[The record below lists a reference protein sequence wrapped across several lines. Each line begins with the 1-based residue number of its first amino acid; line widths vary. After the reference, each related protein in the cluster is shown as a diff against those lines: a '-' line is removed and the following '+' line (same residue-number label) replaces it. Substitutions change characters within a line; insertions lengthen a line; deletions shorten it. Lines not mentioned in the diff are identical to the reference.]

1 MTPIVVSNV
10 GTPTA
15 NQACRKQLVIVVHMG
30 TSMLISHMLDA
41 RGPRG
46 LSKGRIPGTR
56 HLLRIAIVGAIFAAV
71 GVSQDLEPDGWQS
84 KLRFH
89 AVSAYGP
96 GALLGSAAYVGLLQE
111 VNFPR
116 EWGQGGVGYGRRLGS
131 TLAYSGLR
139 NAMSFGLDTALHQD
153 PRYDRSND
161 TGFWRRTKHAFRRTI
176 LTRTDSG
183 GETFA
188 TWRFGSAYGAN
199 FISNEWYPDRVN
211 TVKLGLTEGTTQIGF
226 DLLANIGS
234 EFWPDVKKKILR
246 RKP

>member
-1 MTPIVVSNV
+1 MLPKRFLPAMRPV
-10 GTPTA
+10 
-15 NQACRKQLVIVVHMG
+15 L
-30 TSMLISHMLDA
+30 SMALA
-41 RGPRG
+41 
-46 LSKGRIPGTR
+46 
-56 HLLRIAIVGAIFAAV
+56 GAMFAAV
-71 GVSQDLEPDGWQS
+71 GVSQSLENPTTWQS

-96 GALLGSAAYVGLLQE
+96 ASILGSAAYVGLLQE
-111 VNFPR
+111 VDFPR
-116 EWGQGGVGYGRRLGS
+116 EWGQGGAGYGRRLGS

-139 NAMSFGLDTALHQD
+139 NTLSFGLDTALHQD
-153 PRYDRSND
+153 PRYDRAAD

-199 FISNEWYPDRVN
+199 FISNQWYPDRVN
-211 TVKLGLTEGTTQIGF
+211 TVKLGLAEGTTQIGF
-226 DLLANIGS
+226 DFLANIGS
-234 EFWPDVKKKILR
+234 EFWPDIKKNILR

>member
-1 MTPIVVSNV
+1 MLMNYTPSIR
-10 GTPTA
+10 TPA
-15 NQACRKQLVIVVHMG
+15 VPIKRSPPCL
-30 TSMLISHMLDA
+30 
-41 RGPRG
+41 
-46 LSKGRIPGTR
+46 R
-56 HLLRIAIVGAIFAAV
+56 HLLLIATVSTIFAAV
-71 GVSQDLEPDGWQS
+71 GVSQDLDPTTWQS

-89 AVSAYGP
+89 SVSAYGP
-96 GALLGSAAYVGLLQE
+96 ASILGSAAYVGLLQE
-111 VNFPR
+111 VDFPR
-116 EWGQGGVGYGRRLGS
+116 EWGQGGVGYGKRLGS
-131 TLAYSGLR
+131 TLAYAGLR
-139 NAMSFGLDTALHQD
+139 NALSFSLDTTLHQD
-153 PRYDRSND
+153 PRYDRSTE

-188 TWRFGSAYGAN
+188 TWRFGSAYSAN

-234 EFWPDVKKKILR
+234 EFWPDFKKKVLR

>member
-1 MTPIVVSNV
+1 MNYTSSIRRPAGPIKRS
-10 GTPTA
+10 PPCLRRLLLIATA
-15 NQACRKQLVIVVHMG
+15 S
-30 TSMLISHMLDA
+30 T
-41 RGPRG
+41 
-46 LSKGRIPGTR
+46 
-56 HLLRIAIVGAIFAAV
+56 IFAAV
-71 GVSQDLEPDGWQS
+71 GVSQDQDPTTWQS

-96 GALLGSAAYVGLLQE
+96 ASILGSAAYVGLLQE
-111 VNFPR
+111 VDFPR

-131 TLAYSGLR
+131 TLVYAGLR
-139 NAMSFGLDTALHQD
+139 NTLSFSLDTALHQD
-153 PRYDRSND
+153 PRYDRSTE

-188 TWRFGSAYGAN
+188 TWRFGSAYSAN

-226 DLLANIGS
+226 DLLVNIGS